1 MKQQQISRIHV
12 LFNVGV
18 IAKGI
23 DGVLEIVGG
32 VLLFLVSPGRI
43 YTVMQVLTQ
52 HELSEDPR
60 DLIASWLRN
69 SAHHLT
75 ASITLFAAV
84 YLLWH
89 GAVKVGLVAA
99 LLLRR
104 RWAYPAA
111 IVAFSVFLAY
121 QLYRYTHTHS
131 PALLAL
137 SVMDILVIILT
148 WLEYRQLKTAHGFA
162 GLPETQP

>member
-1 MKQQQISRIHV
+1 MKPKEKLQVVH
-12 LFNVGV
+12 LFFNLSV

-23 DGVLEIVGG
+23 DGALEIVGG
-32 VLLFLVSPGRI
+32 LLLFFVSPSRI
-43 YTVMQVLTQ
+43 SGVVRVLTQ

-60 DLIASWLRN
+60 DLVATYLVN
-69 SAHHLT
+69 STSSLSRGVT
-75 ASITLFAAV
+75 TFAAT

-89 GAVKVGLVAA
+89 GLVKAGLVAG
-99 LLLRR
+99 LLLKR

-111 IVAFSVFLAY
+111 MAAFFVFVVY

-137 SVMDILVIILT
+137 SIVDVLVIILT
-148 WLEYRQLKTAHGFA
+148 WVEYRRLKAIHGFA
-162 GLPETQP
+162 RPSE